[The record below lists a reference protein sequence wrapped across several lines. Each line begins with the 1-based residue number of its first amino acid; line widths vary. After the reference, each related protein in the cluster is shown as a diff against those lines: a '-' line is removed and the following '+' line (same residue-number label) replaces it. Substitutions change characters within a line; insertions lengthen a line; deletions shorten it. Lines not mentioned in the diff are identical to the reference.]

1 MGKAAL
7 MFGLAAATLT
17 AMPALAQ
24 VEPTPIG
31 PPPPLPARQRPAV
44 TDAVARAATKRIEPD
59 KIILVGDS
67 TTQVGSGWG
76 GAFCDNHVV
85 SNLSCLN
92 LARGGRSTFSYRAE
106 GSWDLALGEMKVLGY
121 RHVYVLI
128 QFGHNDQPG
137 KPGRTTDLYTEFPQ
151 NLAHYVN
158 DVRAAGAIPVLLTPL
173 TRRSFK
179 SGSLQ
184 EDLAAWSDAVR
195 KVAADMKV
203 PLVDLNRDSALA
215 VQAMGPVEA
224 LSLAMSPPPQVVID
238 AAKTGTTIE
247 ASKNGAP
254 QPLTSTETVEKP
266 QGRPGTPFDYTHL
279 GPKGAEYFAHMVAV
293 ELAKAVPDLRKEL
306 VDKLYPPPYPMPPG
320 Y

>member
-1 MGKAAL
+1 MRTAILTFGLTAAAL
-7 MFGLAAATLT
+7 T
-17 AMPALAQ
+17 AVPALAQ
-24 VEPTPIG
+24 VEPTLIG
-31 PPPPLPARQRPAV
+31 PPPPLPAGQRPAV
-44 TDAVARAATKRIEPD
+44 TDAAVRAATKRIEPD

-106 GSWDLALGEMKVLGY
+106 GSWDLALAEMKVPGY

-151 NLAHYVN
+151 NLTHYVN

-179 SGSLQ
+179 DGSLQ

-215 VQAMGPVEA
+215 VQAMGPVQA
-224 LSLAMSPPPQVVID
+224 LSLAMSPPPQAVID

-247 ASKNGAP
+247 APKNGVP
-254 QPLTSTETVEKP
+254 QPVTSTETVEKP

-279 GPKGAEYFAHMVAV
+279 GPRGAEYFAHMVAI
-293 ELAKAVPDLRKEL
+293 ELAKVVPDLRKEL
-306 VDKLYPPPYPMPPG
+306 VDKLYPAPYPMPPG